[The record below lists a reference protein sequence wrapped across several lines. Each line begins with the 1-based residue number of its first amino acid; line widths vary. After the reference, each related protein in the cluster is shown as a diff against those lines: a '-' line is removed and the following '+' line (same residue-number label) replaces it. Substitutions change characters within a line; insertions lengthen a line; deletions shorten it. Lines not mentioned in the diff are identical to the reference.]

1 MIEEAWKLPGVAQ
14 VVQGIAERFLST
26 GLPLKRLNFIA
37 TTLHPE
43 LIGRTY
49 TWTRGA
55 ATMDVVDATR
65 ADATGDAFAKS
76 PLVPV
81 FRDRVVIRRRLVG
94 PKARVD
100 FPILERLR
108 DEGGTDYVALP
119 VEFSGDHISPVT
131 VLSDH
136 RDGFSHDDLD
146 RMDRLR
152 PLFGRVVEVFE
163 LQTLSRNLL
172 DTYVGRNASARIL
185 SSEILRG
192 SGETIAAA
200 MLSCDL
206 RDFTPL
212 SDTLARDALI
222 AVLNAFFERVATAVE
237 AHGGEVLKFMGD
249 ALLAIFPVPTG
260 TAPAAACAAA
270 LAAKRDAMA
279 ALETLNA
286 TRAEAAG
293 GPLRYGFA
301 LHVGEVMYGNIGAKG
316 RLDFT
321 VIGPA
326 VNVVSRLEGLA
337 GDLGLPIVLSS
348 AFAREVREP
357 TVSVGRHALRGIK
370 QPQEVFTTPAAAM
383 ARAMD
388 EIWRDEGLGRAR

>member
-1 MIEEAWKLPGVAQ
+1 
-14 VVQGIAERFLST
+14 VVQGIAERFLAT
-26 GLPLKRLNFIA
+26 GLPIRRLNFIA

-55 ATMDVVDATR
+55 ASMDVVDATR
-65 ADATGDAFAKS
+65 ADAAGDAFVRS

-81 FRDRVVIRRRLVG
+81 FRDRVTIRRRLVG
-94 PKARVD
+94 AKARVD

-119 VEFSGDHISPVT
+119 VEFSGNHISAVT

-136 RDGFSHDDLD
+136 PDGFGRGDLD

-163 LQTLSRNLL
+163 LRTLSRNLL
-172 DTYVGRNASARIL
+172 DTYVGRNAGARIL
-185 SSEILRG
+185 NGEILRG
-192 SGETIAAA
+192 SGETLAAA

-212 SDTLARDALI
+212 SDTLGRDALI
-222 AVLNAFFERVATAVE
+222 AVLNAFFERVAAAVE

-249 ALLAIFPVPTG
+249 ALLAIFAVPAG
-260 TAPAAACAAA
+260 AAPAGACGAA
-270 LAAKRDAMA
+270 LAATREAMA
-279 ALETLNA
+279 ALEALNA

-326 VNVVSRLEGLA
+326 VNVLSRLEGLA
-337 GDLGLPIVLSS
+337 GDLSLPIVLSG

-370 QPQEVFTTPAAAM
+370 EPQEVFTTPDATM
-383 ARAMD
+383 ARAMN
-388 EIWRDEGLGRAR
+388 EIWRDNLLPPAEGSRPAPSQAEV